1 MPPYGLKILKM
12 AQKKCQCSKQSRK
25 WNNASKNKKKRTPPS
40 RTPCKIFLLTFS
52 PFPTSPQNLCHKNSK
67 ISKRMVGR
75 SFFKYSERF
84 KVIFYA
90 HNSSVWCPHG
100 SVGFLRHND
109 IILALFVFFSCTC
122 CLPLSWTWNVLI
134 FKSTTVQ
141 KSSRD
146 LFSFKKKEVAQM
158 HDSIINFDWNLFFPC
173 DVCFLNFLSRKSWRL
188 KVEIIPILEH
198 LAKLHF
204 TGTEGTRDGFDIFIN
219 CW

>member
-1 MPPYGLKILKM
+1 
-12 AQKKCQCSKQSRK
+12 
-25 WNNASKNKKKRTPPS
+25 
-40 RTPCKIFLLTFS
+40 
-52 PFPTSPQNLCHKNSK
+52 
-67 ISKRMVGR
+67 MVGR

-198 LAKLHF
+198 FHAKLEAGGVDFAGVFLEQKLLGH
-204 TGTEGTRDGFDIFIN
+204 GSVMGVDGLKSQQRSILAFLNPAIVVAD
-219 CW
+219 